1 MPLIKVTSSSKDSTK
16 GVRIGFV
23 RPRYVLRTECVQ
35 VAAVHLPRAAQ
46 KDSVYNRC
54 DAEAIG
60 CSSDGRQERRALSDW
75 DGSKCGEEYLSLIKG
90 ELISVH
96 NRLEDL
102 VRELDRSKQ
111 SFDAS
116 CGNSSMVWR
125 RSLPT

>member
-1 MPLIKVTSSSKDSTK
+1 MTAWA
-16 GVRIGFV
+16 GVGSGGLWR
-23 RPRYVLRTECVQ
+23 ECILFI
-35 VAAVHLPRAAQ
+35 ALAQ
-46 KDSVYNRC
+46 MDSVYSRR

-75 DGSKCGEEYLSLIKG
+75 DGSTCGEEYLSLIKG

-116 CGNSSMVWR
+116 CGNSSMIWR